1 MPVKAKERV
10 AEIPK
15 VAAKEYIQKMG
26 YFVERLLGYGG
37 AYSAYLADDHSDLP
51 EGEDGGG
58 EGGGQCP

>member
-10 AEIPK
+10 TEVPK
-15 VAAKEYIQKMG
+15 VTAEEYIRRMG
-26 YFVERLLGYGG
+26 YFAERLFGG
-37 AYSAYLADDHSDLP
+37 AYSAYLADDLPDLP